1 MDSSDL
7 DDDDDDED
15 VDDEAEDVEDMES
28 GQDTDDGE
36 GLSYADQP
44 LRYAHHTQSRL
55 HHETPEEPRTMRL
68 MSGSSSKNYNSNSRG
83 GGNGGT
89 DVPSL
94 DPT

>member
-7 DDDDDDED
+7 DEDDDDED
-15 VDDEAEDVEDMES
+15 EEVEDMDDDMES

-44 LRYAHHTQSRL
+44 MRYSHHTQSRL

-68 MSGSSSKNYNSNSRG
+68 MSGSSSKNHNNARG
-83 GGNGGT
+83 GASGGT

-94 DPT
+94 DPR